1 MDKTKNIFVSHYH
14 TDADSILKLKSLLD
28 RHGLKMK
35 DSSIYESKNPNN
47 ANNEEYIKSLIRPR
61 IDWAGTTVVLIG
73 KNTSKSDYVNWEIEH
88 AASKGKR
95 IVGVYLQGE
104 SDSEI
109 PEALNKYG
117 NSLQKWNGE
126 SIISG
131 ITGDNTCFVSSSSGS
146 FKNLIYLLLGKCC
159 ENLLCLF
166 HGCNLCSKGFRGV
179 DDGWD
184 SVLFFCHLGILLF
197 VFSLKVFTV
206 TCYVFII

>member
-1 MDKTKNIFVSHYH
+1 MDKTKNIF
-14 TDADSILKLKSLLD
+14 DADSILKLKSLLD

-88 AASKGKR
+88 AASKG
-95 IVGVYLQGE
+95 VYLQGE

-131 ITGDNTCFVSSSSGS
+131 ITGDNTWNGPGR
-146 FKNLIYLLLGKCC
+146 NWAT
-159 ENLLCLF
+159 E
-166 HGCNLCSKGFRGV
+166 R
-179 DDGWD
+179 
-184 SVLFFCHLGILLF
+184 
-197 VFSLKVFTV
+197 V
-206 TCYVFII
+206 TC